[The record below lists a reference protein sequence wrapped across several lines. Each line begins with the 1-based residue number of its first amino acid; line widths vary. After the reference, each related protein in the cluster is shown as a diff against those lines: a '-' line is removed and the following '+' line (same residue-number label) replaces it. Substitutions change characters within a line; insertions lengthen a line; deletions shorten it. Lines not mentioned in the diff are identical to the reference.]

1 MKRSTA
7 SSTSTVDPARYAD
20 ARGVEDRLIALIDG
34 GEDLAEWYLIP
45 RDSPKKPAPRTV
57 DLMSTTERAVPRK
70 HKAGRKS

>member
-1 MKRSTA
+1 MQPAIT
-7 SSTSTVDPARYAD
+7 TETVNPAAYAR
-20 ARGVEDRLIALIDG
+20 AQRIEDRLIALIDG

-45 RDSPKKPAPRTV
+45 RDAPKKPAPRTV